1 MCSRSIRSRFLAALL
16 CLALPP
22 SVAAVSVGH
31 VDNFEDGTTQG
42 WTINLLGLGAPA
54 AYPTNVAGGGPS
66 GVDDN
71 YLLFTSLGSLGN
83 GAGSRLVGINV
94 GAAWTG
100 NYTSAGLTRIRLQ
113 AKNPGLTDLSLRLL
127 LSNPLGGLPTDLAIS
142 DDALLLPSGGDWT
155 TLEFS
160 LAQADLLVLQ
170 GNVGQLLGNVT
181 ELRLFHSTLDAFPGA
196 PITARLG
203 VDNITAL
210 GNGTPPP
217 AVPETGTFALLSLG
231 LVGLAA
237 SRRRKQS

>member
-1 MCSRSIRSRFLAALL
+1 MHISNSHGCCLHALRHSLLGSCSCYEGSSSMCSRSIRSLFLAALL

-42 WTINLLGLGAPA
+42 WTINLLGFGAPA

-71 YLLFTSLGSLGN
+71 YLLFTSLGGN

-113 AKNPGLTDLSLRLL
+113 ARNPGLTDLSALAALEPARRSAHRLGDLRRCAAA
-127 LSNPLGGLPTDLAIS
+127 AIGWRL
-142 DDALLLPSGGDWT
+142 DDARVLSCAGGPIRAARQCWSVARQCHRAAPLPLDSR
-155 TLEFS
+155 
-160 LAQADLLVLQ
+160 
-170 GNVGQLLGNVT
+170 
-181 ELRLFHSTLDAFPGA
+181 RLSWCTDHST
-196 PITARLG
+196 T
-203 VDNITAL
+203 
-210 GNGTPPP
+210 
-217 AVPETGTFALLSLG
+217 
-231 LVGLAA
+231 
-237 SRRRKQS
+237 RR